1 MSRGPIHRIDPSRT
15 GTLRRKLELEFMRR
29 FDKLMRMINELVV
42 SRDAFG
48 IAVANSVD
56 SGRGNNRGGI
66 VAQND
71 RFTFA
76 TDSEKLNQFSQ
87 WLATQVSTE
96 IITIGF
102 GQPTDDAFWTQYIW
116 QAYQKGMERAFDD
129 LNKAKRFSGGVADF
143 YAGTK
148 QEFLQQSFGH
158 PVSIERV
165 KQLSSRVLTE
175 LEGVTAAM
183 ETQMK
188 RELLDGLTQGLSP
201 KQVARNINDR
211 VEKIGKTRARAIAQT
226 ETMRAHSEGQL
237 DSMERQ
243 GVDEIGIMVEWSTS
257 GLGTTALGNPSPCKV
272 CAPLEGIVLKVSEA
286 RGMLPRHVNCITG
299 DSVVIADDVN
309 SLMKSHFTGQIVKLI
324 TSAGRELSITP
335 NHVLLTQFGFVPAKF
350 IHEGIKIVQAPSFDT
365 ESVDAPNDQG
375 NVTTISDVFAA
386 FSESGAMTTISMPL
400 AAEDIHGDG
409 QFCNSEVNIIRP
421 NGELRDEVVGALRK
435 EFPLISFKRFDG
447 KRSLSLISPA
457 NQLLKATAFASDSSM
472 GLFRDFFAV
481 LLGGLLHSHK
491 AGLRSVT
498 FSDTRILEAF
508 VDYVPATLELLS
520 QCQNTHPI
528 LKHLT
533 DSVCRQIK
541 GVLSSGAV
549 RDLTSLE
556 VDSAAFKAASDAI
569 LAYSHA
575 NSYFSGT
582 DTRLIKFDDV
592 ISAETVHV
600 VDLPVYDLET
610 DSTVYR
616 VNGLVTSNCRCVW
629 TPANL
634 GEPSVG
640 VAKRVY
646 DEKTGKVVIR
656 KTRQKKTKEQIER
669 QLAKSLEASGGKK
682 KSRWQGADAKI
693 SKKRPKSPTGR

>member
-29 FDKLMRMINELVV
+29 FDKLMRMINDLVV

-56 SGRGNNRGGI
+56 AGRGDNRGGI

-129 LNKAKRFSGGVADF
+129 LNKAKRFRGGVADF

-211 VEKIGKTRARAIAQT
+211 VEKIGKTRARAIAQS
-226 ETMRAHSEGQL
+226 ELMRSHSEGQL

-286 RGMLPRHVNCITG
+286 RGMLPRHV
-299 DSVVIADDVN
+299 A
-309 SLMKSHFTGQIVKLI
+309 
-324 TSAGRELSITP
+324 
-335 NHVLLTQFGFVPAKF
+335 
-350 IHEGIKIVQAPSFDT
+350 
-365 ESVDAPNDQG
+365 
-375 NVTTISDVFAA
+375 
-386 FSESGAMTTISMPL
+386 
-400 AAEDIHGDG
+400 
-409 QFCNSEVNIIRP
+409 
-421 NGELRDEVVGALRK
+421 
-435 EFPLISFKRFDG
+435 
-447 KRSLSLISPA
+447 
-457 NQLLKATAFASDSSM
+457 
-472 GLFRDFFAV
+472 
-481 LLGGLLHSHK
+481 
-491 AGLRSVT
+491 
-498 FSDTRILEAF
+498 
-508 VDYVPATLELLS
+508 
-520 QCQNTHPI
+520 
-528 LKHLT
+528 
-533 DSVCRQIK
+533 
-541 GVLSSGAV
+541 
-549 RDLTSLE
+549 
-556 VDSAAFKAASDAI
+556 
-569 LAYSHA
+569 
-575 NSYFSGT
+575 
-582 DTRLIKFDDV
+582 
-592 ISAETVHV
+592 
-600 VDLPVYDLET
+600 
-610 DSTVYR
+610 
-616 VNGLVTSNCRCVW
+616 CRCVW